1 MRFET
6 YGDLII
12 YYYSSQ
18 ISKVRRE
25 SSLIR
30 PSTSNFQFCTISPNR
45 RVLTPCPL
53 SLLGS
58 RRRLGFWDI
67 WASLLDALHVLFCP
81 PSPPCTCPA
90 RIWIVAGLDYAFSVQ
105 RLDSRV
111 LAFTIPCLAEPL
123 LLVPAGRIFT
133 FPCPRRALSAES
145 AQYRAFTL
153 LILRSA
159 LRRGSPVA
167 LALRSESALSQC
179 LSAPRLDSPVRAAP
193 WPGRVRVAPML
204 PRLGLDSCLRR
215 SLTRR
220 RFSGPRCT

>member
-25 SSLIR
+25 SSVIR

-58 RRRLGFWDI
+58 RRRLRFWGI

-90 RIWIVAGLDYAFSVQ
+90 RIWIVAGLDYAFSVP

-123 LLVPAGRIFT
+123 LLVPGRIFT
-133 FPCPRRALSAES
+133 FPCPRRVLSAES
-145 AQYRAFTL
+145 TASL
-153 LILRSA
+153 HSLILRSA
-159 LRRGSPVA
+159 VRRGSPVA

-193 WPGRVRVAPML
+193 WPGRVRAAPWPL
-204 PRLGLDSCLRR
+204 CALTHRSASRLCSRASGLTPVSAA
-215 SLTRR
+215 
-220 RFSGPRCT
+220 P